1 MRTVRPGRAGGAR
14 GGRDRL
20 NSRAY
25 FRRLSIGLATM
36 LQKLREKSSGWVA
49 TVIIGL
55 LMIPFLF
62 VIDQSYLG
70 GMGANNVAQVKA
82 PPTWWEGAPKWWPAS
97 MLWEHREVGVDEF
110 RQRFEQERM
119 RQRQEQGEA
128 FDPRAFETLENKRK
142 VLEGLIDEKALQLA
156 AERAGVV
163 VGDAAV
169 REYIAT
175 IPAFQVD
182 GRFDENRY
190 RLALASQVPARTPA
204 QFEALVRESLQ
215 QSLIPLAVGTSA
227 FLTEGEFDRILRLS
241 GETRDIEIALMPPV
255 AGDTAPVGD
264 EELKAWYEAHP
275 SDFVRPETVTLE
287 YVEVVGANLP
297 APAVADEATL
307 RKRFEEEKARFVEP
321 EQRLASHILVRV
333 DADADEATRKAAQEK
348 AQGLAAQAR
357 AAGADF
363 AALAKANSEDHG
375 SRDSGGDLGWV
386 ERGMMVGPFDEA
398 LFAMQA
404 GEVRGP
410 VQTDFGYHVLQLRE
424 IRQGAQVDF
433 EQVRDEL
440 AREQALADRERGFSD
455 LVGQLTDLV
464 YQNPSSLAPAAERLG
479 LQVQTLG
486 PFSRDETVGIGAAPE
501 VKRLAFS
508 EAMIEDGTA
517 SDPIQLGPE
526 HSVVIRVVEHA
537 PEEPRPLAEVR
548 EQVIAA
554 VRADRTQ
561 KAAVAAADALVE
573 RLGKGEAIAEA
584 AAAAGA
590 ELAPLP
596 GLPRGVPAPSP
607 EGNRAIFAVAP
618 PVDGK
623 PSAGRFELQGGRQ
636 AVFVVNAVH
645 PGKPEELQGQQR
657 SSLRAQF
664 EQVDGNAAAEAYVAA
679 VRKGFEVVVEESQ
692 L

>member
-1 MRTVRPGRAGGAR
+1 
-14 GGRDRL
+14 
-20 NSRAY
+20 
-25 FRRLSIGLATM
+25 M
-36 LQKLREKSSGWVA
+36 LQKLRDRSSGWVA

-97 MLWEHREVGVDEF
+97 MLWEHREVGVGEF
-110 RQRFEQERM
+110 RQRFEQERVQE
-119 RQRQEQGEA
+119 RQQQGEA
-128 FDPRAFETLENKRK
+128 FDPRAFETVENKRK
-142 VLEGLIDEKALQLA
+142 VLDRLIDEKALQLA
-156 AERAGVV
+156 AERSGVV

-175 IPAFQVD
+175 IPAFQAD

-215 QSLIPLAVGTSA
+215 QSLIPLALGTSA
-227 FLTEGEFDRILRLS
+227 FLTEGEFERILRLS
-241 GETRDIEIALMPPV
+241 GETRDIEIALLPLV
-255 AGDTAPVGD
+255 EADTAPVSD
-264 EELKAWYEAHP
+264 EEAKAWYEANP
-275 SDFVRPETVTLE
+275 ADFVRPEAVTLE
-287 YVEVVGANLP
+287 YIEVDGGSLP
-297 APAVADEATL
+297 APAVADEAAL
-307 RKRFEEEKARFVEP
+307 RKRFEEEKARFVDP

-333 DADADEATRKAAQEK
+333 EADADEATRKAAQEK
-348 AQGLAAQAR
+348 AQRLADEASAP
-357 AAGADF
+357 GADF
-363 AALAKANSEDHG
+363 AALAKASSEDPG
-375 SRDSGGDLGWV
+375 SRDGGGDLGWV
-386 ERGMMVGPFDEA
+386 ERGMMVGPFEEA

-424 IRQGAQVDF
+424 LKQGAQVDF
-433 EQVRDEL
+433 EQVREEL
-440 AREQALADRERGFSD
+440 AREQAQADRERGFSD
-455 LVGQLTDLV
+455 LVGRLTDLV
-464 YQNPSSLAPAAERLG
+464 YQNPSSLAPAAAELG
-479 LQVQTLG
+479 LQVRTLG
-486 PFSRDETVGIGAAPE
+486 PFTRGETVGIGAAPE
-501 VKRLAFS
+501 VKKLAFS

-537 PEEPRPLAEVR
+537 PEQPRPLAEVHD
-548 EQVIAA
+548 QVVAA
-554 VRADRTQ
+554 VRADRQQ

-573 RLGKGEAIAEA
+573 RLRKGEAIAGVA
-584 AAAAGA
+584 ASAGA
-590 ELAPLP
+590 DLAPLP

-607 EGNRAIFAVAP
+607 EGNHAIFAVAAP
-618 PVDGK
+618 EEGK
-623 PSAGRFELQGGRQ
+623 PAAGRFELQGGRQ

-645 PGKPEELQGQQR
+645 PGKPEELQAEQR
-657 SSLRAQF
+657 ASLRTQL
-664 EQVDGNAAAEAYVAA
+664 EQMDGNAAAEAYVAA
-679 VRKGFEVVVEESQ
+679 VRKGFEVEVEESQ

>member
-1 MRTVRPGRAGGAR
+1 
-14 GGRDRL
+14 
-20 NSRAY
+20 
-25 FRRLSIGLATM
+25 M
-36 LQKLREKSSGWVA
+36 LQKLRDRSSGWVA

-82 PPTWWEGAPKWWPAS
+82 PPTWWQGAPKWWPAS

-119 RQRQEQGEA
+119 QQRQEQGEA

-142 VLEGLIDEKALQLA
+142 VLDRLIDEKSLQLA
-156 AERAGVV
+156 AERSGVV

-190 RLALASQVPARTPA
+190 RLALASQAPVRTPA
-204 QFEALVRESLQ
+204 QFEELVRESLQ
-215 QSLIPLAVGTSA
+215 QSLVPLAVATSA

-241 GETRDIEIALMPPV
+241 GETRDIEIALLPLPAV
-255 AGDTAPVGD
+255 DNAPVSD
-264 EELKAWYEAHP
+264 EEAKAWYEAHP
-275 SDFVRPETVTLE
+275 SDFVRPEAVTLE
-287 YVEVVGANLP
+287 YLEVDGSSLP
-297 APAVADEATL
+297 APAAADEATL

-348 AQGLAAQAR
+348 AQRLADQAR

-363 AALAKANSEDHG
+363 AALAKANSEDPG
-375 SRDSGGDLGWV
+375 SRDGGGDLGWV
-386 ERGMMVGPFDEA
+386 ERGMMVGPFEAA

-404 GEVRGP
+404 GEVSGP

-424 IRQGAQVDF
+424 LKQGAQVDF
-433 EQVRDEL
+433 EQVREEL
-440 AREQALADRERGFSD
+440 AREQAQADRERGFSD
-455 LVGQLTDLV
+455 LVGRLTDLV
-464 YQNPSSLAPAAERLG
+464 YQNPSSLAPAAEQLG
-479 LQVQTLG
+479 LQLRTLG
-486 PFSRDETVGIGAAPE
+486 PFTREETVGIGAAPE
-501 VKRLAFS
+501 VKKLAFS

-526 HSVVIRVVEHA
+526 HSVVIRVVEHT
-537 PEEPRPLAEVR
+537 PEQPRPLAEVR
-548 EQVIAA
+548 EQVVAA
-554 VRADRTQ
+554 VQADRRQ
-561 KAAVAAADALVE
+561 QAAVAAADALVE
-573 RLGKGEAIAEA
+573 RLRKGEAIAEV

-590 ELAPLP
+590 DLAPLP

-607 EGNRAIFAVAP
+607 EGNRAIFAVAAP
-618 PVDGK
+618 AEGK
-623 PSAGRFELQGGRQ
+623 PAAGRFELQGGRQ

-645 PGKPEELQGQQR
+645 PGKPEELQAEQR
-657 SSLRAQF
+657 KSLRAQF
-664 EQVDGNAAAEAYVAA
+664 EQMDGSAAAEAYVGAI
-679 VRKGFEVVVEESQ
+679 RRGFEVEVEESQ